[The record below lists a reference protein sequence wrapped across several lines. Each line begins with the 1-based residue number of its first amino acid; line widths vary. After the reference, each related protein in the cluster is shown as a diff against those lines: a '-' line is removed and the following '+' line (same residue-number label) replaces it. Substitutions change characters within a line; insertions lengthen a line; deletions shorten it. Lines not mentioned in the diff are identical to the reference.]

1 MTLGKGVFNLVR
13 DINIMVYILYEQDY
27 VDVEFF
33 CFFFPVDVLA
43 INVLCL
49 NLVPWVL
56 KVMSKCVNIVYCIS
70 PNWVLHR

>member
-33 CFFFPVDVLA
+33 CCFFSSRCVSNQCPLLESGTMGAKGHVQVRQHCVLY
-43 INVLCL
+43 I
-49 NLVPWVL
+49 P
-56 KVMSKCVNIVYCIS
+56 
-70 PNWVLHR
+70 